1 MISSILDFLNP
12 VSFWKNLVLCYKDIM
27 NYRFYRKVI
36 LKLSNEGLLKEKG
49 MRADMLRRVYF
60 VINLLP
66 ETLLAGSD
74 VDLLERS
81 RVTEAIAER
90 NQVFMKDGLLEI
102 IEADYKRIKTEEYY
116 AYVVW
121 IRYKWSS
128 TIAIWLKSILW
139 LGLVI
144 SLVLNYQAIYN
155 GANSIW
161 NWYVQIN
168 N

>member
-1 MISSILDFLNP
+1 MVRFILDFLNP
-12 VSFWKNLVLCYKDIM
+12 ISCWKNLILCYKDIT

-36 LKLSNEGLLKEKG
+36 LKLSNDGLLKEKG
-49 MRADMLRRVYF
+49 MRADRLCRVYF

-66 ETLLAGSD
+66 ETLLAGSE

-121 IRYKWSS
+121 IRYRWSS
-128 TIAIWLKSILW
+128 TIAVWLKSILW
-139 LGLVI
+139 LVLAVLLV
-144 SLVLNYQAIYN
+144 VNYQAIYHGVN
-155 GANSIW
+155 FIW
-161 NWYVQIN
+161 KSYVQIN

>member
-1 MISSILDFLNP
+1 
-12 VSFWKNLVLCYKDIM
+12 
-27 NYRFYRKVI
+27 
-36 LKLSNEGLLKEKG
+36 
-49 MRADMLRRVYF
+49 MLRRVYF

-81 RVTEAIAER
+81 RVTEAIADR

-121 IRYKWSS
+121 IRYRWSS
-128 TIAIWLKSILW
+128 TITVWLKSILW
-139 LGLVI
+139 LVLAVSLVI
-144 SLVLNYQAIYN
+144 NYQAIWHS
-155 GANSIW
+155 ANSIW